1 MDYDVTA
8 YPEGFDRVRDTELVF
23 LPEDKEVRSQ
33 FMDMLLL
40 WLVQW

>member
-8 YPEGFDRVRDTELVF
+8 YPEGFERVMNEELVF
-23 LPEDKEVRSQ
+23 LPEDKEVRKQ

-40 WLVQW
+40 WMVKW